1 MSTSFHA
8 VGSVHLDVQ
17 LGEITNVHRAGTD
30 VRIDWAGY
38 RGRGEPSH
46 LDIGE
51 AEALALF
58 AMLEKVLH
66 VHAGTAAA

>member
-1 MSTSFHA
+1 MSASFHA

-17 LGEITNVHRAGTD
+17 LGEVSSVHRVGTD
-30 VRIDWAGY
+30 LRIDWAGY
-38 RGRGEPSH
+38 AGRGEPSH

-58 AMLEKVLH
+58 AMLGRALR
-66 VHAGTAAA
+66 VHIKGAAA

>member
-8 VGSVHLDVQ
+8 VGSVHLDIQ
-17 LGEITNVHRAGTD
+17 LGDVTRVHRVGTD
-30 VRIDWAGY
+30 LRIDWAGY
-38 RGRGEPSH
+38 AGRGVPAH

-58 AMLEKVLH
+58 AMLEKALR
-66 VHAGTAAA
+66 VHANRAAA

>member
-8 VGSVHLDVQ
+8 VGSVHLDIQ
-17 LGEITNVHRAGTD
+17 LGEVTSVHRVGTD
-30 VRIDWAGY
+30 LRIDWAGY
-38 RGRGEPSH
+38 AGRGEPAH

-58 AMLEKVLH
+58 AMFGKALR
-66 VHAGTAAA
+66 VHPRGAAA

>member
-8 VGSVHLDVQ
+8 VGSVHLDIQ
-17 LGEITNVHRAGTD
+17 LGEVTRVHRVGTD

-38 RGRGEPSH
+38 AGRGEPSH

-51 AEALALF
+51 VEALALF
-58 AMLEKVLH
+58 AMLGKALH
-66 VHAGTAAA
+66 VHATAAAA

>member
-17 LGEITNVHRAGTD
+17 LGDITRIHRVGTD
-30 VRIDWAGY
+30 LRIDWAGY
-38 RGRGEPSH
+38 AGRGEPAH
-46 LDIGE
+46 LDISE

-58 AMLEKVLH
+58 TMFEKALR
-66 VHAGTAAA
+66 VHPDGAAA

>member
-17 LGEITNVHRAGTD
+17 LGEVTGVHQVGTD
-30 VRIDWAGY
+30 LRIDWAGY
-38 RGRGEPSH
+38 AGRGQPSH

-51 AEALALF
+51 TEALALF
-58 AMLEKVLH
+58 AMLGKALH
-66 VHAGTAAA
+66 VHTRRAAA

>member
-17 LGEITNVHRAGTD
+17 LGEVTRVHRVGTD
-30 VRIDWAGY
+30 LRIDWAGY
-38 RGRGEPSH
+38 AGRGEPAH
-46 LDIGE
+46 LDISE

-58 AMLEKVLH
+58 TLFGQALR
-66 VHAGTAAA
+66 VHPTGVAA

>member
-8 VGSVHLDVQ
+8 VGAVHLDIQ
-17 LGEITNVHRAGTD
+17 LGEVTSVHRVGTD
-30 VRIDWAGY
+30 LRIDWAGY
-38 RGRGEPSH
+38 AGRGAPAH

-58 AMLEKVLH
+58 AMFEKVLR
-66 VHAGTAAA
+66 VHPSNAAA